1 MGIHAIAVPTYIGE
15 VATPDVRGMLGA
27 AFQLFVTVGLTIA
40 YLAGRERDFCSVL
53 GYYQKYKK

>member
-40 YLAGRERDFCSVL
+40 YLAGREGDFFV
-53 GYYQKYKK
+53 QF